1 MNNAY
6 RMRVFSKDLT
16 YLNMKLQEKAFIQNY
31 SHTHKQK
38 PVRNG
43 FFTRE
48 EKRTYGKVRLKHE
61 ALNFE
66 KER

>member
-1 MNNAY
+1 
-6 RMRVFSKDLT
+6 
-16 YLNMKLQEKAFIQNY
+16 MKLHEKAFIQNY
-31 SHTHKQK
+31 SYTDEQK

-61 ALNFE
+61 ELNSELNFG